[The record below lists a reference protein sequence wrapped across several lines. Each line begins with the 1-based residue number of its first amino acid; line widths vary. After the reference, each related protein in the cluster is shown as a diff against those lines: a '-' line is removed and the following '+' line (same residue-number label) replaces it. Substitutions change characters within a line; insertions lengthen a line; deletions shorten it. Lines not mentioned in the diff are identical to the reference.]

1 MPSKPIKITTIQA
14 QNSNFVIEK
23 IVRYI
28 GKTLGVRADFIIEP
42 TWSEREAQLDNG
54 DIDLGWICGL
64 PYVMKADQESPTVEL
79 LVAPVMQATRYHAEP
94 VYYSDVVVH
103 NNSHYQSFADL
114 RGASWAYNEPNSQS
128 GYNITRYHLARLGE
142 LRGYFGNV
150 VEAGAHQ
157 IALRMVI
164 SRQIDA
170 SAIDST
176 VLELELAI
184 HPEIR
189 HQIRVIDMWGPSP
202 IPPWV
207 VHKSVAPELKFDL
220 QKTLL
225 DMHLNPEGAEILNQ
239 GQFARFV
246 LVKDADYD
254 PIRTMSEIAEPV
266 KL

>member
-1 MPSKPIKITTIQA
+1 MPSKPFKITTIQA

-23 IVRYI
+23 IAEYI
-28 GKTLGVRADFIIEP
+28 GRTLGVRTEFIIEP

-54 DIDLGWICGL
+54 AIDLGWICGL
-64 PYVMKADQESPTVEL
+64 PYVLKADLESPTVEL
-79 LVAPVMQATRYHAEP
+79 LVAPVMQAARYHDKP

-103 NNSHYQSFADL
+103 VDSHFQTFADL

-128 GYNITRYHLARLGE
+128 GYNITRYHLSKLGE
-142 LRGYFGNV
+142 LHGYFGNV

-164 SRQIDA
+164 NRQIDA

-176 VLELELAI
+176 VLELELAL
-184 HPEIR
+184 HPEIK
-189 HQIRVIDMWGPSP
+189 HQIRVVDIWGPSP

-207 VHKSVAPELKFDL
+207 IHKSVDPGLKFDL

-225 DMHLNPEGAEILNQ
+225 DMHLNHAGAEILKQ

-246 LVKDADYD
+246 RVKDSDYD
-254 PIRTMSEIAEPV
+254 PIRKMLEIAQAV